1 MTRSFENVCEIIK
14 SVTTS
19 KVSRVVYKEEKCP
32 KRALSDLEMAKLEE
46 IFKLLPDHVS
56 SLPNTRRFENVC
68 AIILL

>member
-32 KRALSDLEMAKLEE
+32 KGGLSDLEMAKLEE
-46 IFKLLPDHVS
+46 IFKQLPSCVIA
-56 SLPNTRRFENVC
+56 T
-68 AIILL
+68 